1 MPIERNEALRATLPG
16 GSAARRPIH
25 AKGGARVCRAD
36 DCDTVL
42 SMYNTSGTCWLHTQ
56 PRPQPSYARTPRRS
70 ELDPPRDFLSDED
83 LIALVDRAS

>member
-1 MPIERNEALRATLPG
+1 
-16 GSAARRPIH
+16 
-25 AKGGARVCRAD
+25 
-36 DCDTVL
+36 
-42 SMYNTSGTCWLHTQ
+42 MYNTSGTCWLHTQ